1 MKKSIVSLMVVAML
15 MMVPVFA
22 MGASLT
28 GSVQGFMCV
37 TQGKVCPIGKEDPM
51 AAVENVFVLLV
62 DAASGEY
69 YFVPNVDRAVLAR
82 HINEMIRIEGT
93 VDMKTKVIQATDI
106 YRGNTKVWSVD
117 MSDEVYRDLRFLTPP
132 PGQQKN

>member
-1 MKKSIVSLMVVAML
+1 MKKSMVSLMVVAML
-15 MMVPVFA
+15 LMVPVFA
-22 MGASLT
+22 IGASLT

-82 HINEMIRIEGT
+82 HINEMIKIEGA
-93 VDMKTKVIQATDI
+93 VDMKTKSITATDI
-106 YRGNTKVWSVD
+106 YRGTTKVWSNNLMD
-117 MSDEVYRDLRFLTPP
+117 DVYRDLRFHAPP
-132 PGQQKN
+132 LPLQR

>member
-1 MKKSIVSLMVVAML
+1 MKKSMVSLMVVAML
-15 MMVPVFA
+15 LMVPVFA
-22 MGASLT
+22 IGASLT

-82 HINEMIRIEGT
+82 HINEMIKIEGA
-93 VDMKTKVIQATDI
+93 VDMKTKSINATDI
-106 YRGNTKVWSVD
+106 YRGTTKVWSNNLMD
-117 MSDEVYRDLRFLTPP
+117 DVYRDLRFHAPP
-132 PGQQKN
+132 LPLQK